1 MEDHKYLD
9 KIKSN
14 ESSPKVYKNFFSD
27 KELEDLID
35 LYQKLP
41 VTVHN
46 KNQNV
51 IKKRWLKKFNEEIV
65 KHFIKKLTSVLG
77 SFKLDNLKSEDNE
90 DIVGLFQESFGPIGL
105 HVDGGFNLDDIIYKQ
120 TLVPLDNNGE
130 TVIFKNKFYGY
141 STNFTTDK
149 NEINEFQNQF
159 TKGKNQRSNVHLSI
173 YGDKEFDKNLQDQY
187 LKHIDYDNLKGL
199 EIEHVYQ
206 WKKGDL
212 FVFDRTHLHSASSNI
227 NKKKIGLA
235 TFTKK

>member
-1 MEDHKYLD
+1 MENHKYLD

-14 ESSPKVYKNFFSD
+14 ESPPKVYKNFFSD

-46 KNQNV
+46 KSQNV
-51 IKKRWLKKFNEEIV
+51 IKKRWLKKFDEEIV
-65 KHFIKKLTSVLG
+65 KHFIEKLTSVLG
-77 SFKLDNLKSEDNE
+77 NFKLDNLKSEDNE
-90 DIVGLFQESFGPIGL
+90 DIIGLFQESFGPIGL
-105 HVDGGFNLDDIIYKQ
+105 HVDGGFNLEDVIYKQ

-141 STNFTTDK
+141 STNFIKDK
-149 NEINEFQNQF
+149 NEINEFQNQS
-159 TKGKNQRSNVHLSI
+159 TKGKNHRSDIHLSI
-173 YGDKEFDKNLQDQY
+173 YGDKEFDKNLHEKY

-199 EIEHVYQ
+199 EIEQVYQ

-212 FVFDRTHLHSASSNI
+212 FIFDRTHLHCSSSNI
-227 NKKKIGLA
+227 INKIE
-235 TFTKK
+235 